1 MRANL
6 QPVDFARYYSVLIR
20 KPLSCVMGLDIARY
34 SGGFCSRFVLSS
46 VRCVISLTTDHSVGK
61 NPLCRRGLHISSC
74 QLCLRMGTIET
85 CFGKILT
92 ASRAPLT
99 RYTSPIPPA
108 PTAPEEISRNLLV
121 SSLPT
126 ITSGLST
133 IRPECGGWSTNG
145 TSARS
150 VLRPVDWEA
159 SATGRSDLQVVH
171 RKQEYIYGAPFKS
184 G

>member
-1 MRANL
+1 
-6 QPVDFARYYSVLIR
+6 
-20 KPLSCVMGLDIARY
+20 MGLDIARY

-108 PTAPEEISRNLLV
+108 TTVPELISGNLLG
-121 SSLPT
+121 SLLPT
-126 ITSGLST
+126 ITSGLP
-133 IRPECGGWSTNG
+133 IRSELNWAGNLCVCIVRPRHVGPSFM
-145 TSARS
+145 TSLRANPPAANIDTLQGFS
-150 VLRPVDWEA
+150 VEMTPSRRNKLSNV
-159 SATGRSDLQVVH
+159 
-171 RKQEYIYGAPFKS
+171 
-184 G
+184 